1 MAEYA
6 PHYFPADR
14 LAMTASAAT
23 TAGQVVRVSGN
34 KTVAPVTAAASGVLG
49 VAAHDAASGAPVV
62 VYTEGV
68 FEVAAVGAIAA
79 GSAVVG
85 AAGGGVAA
93 FADETH
99 TADQIVGDA
108 LAAAANSKVLIKLR

>member
-6 PHYFPADR
+6 PHYFPADK
-14 LAMTASAAT
+14 LGLTTSAT
-23 TAGQVVRVSGN
+23 VTAGQVVRVSGN
-34 KTVAPVTAAASGVLG
+34 KTVAPVSAAASGVLG

-68 FEVAAVGAIAA
+68 HEVAATGAITA

-85 AAGGGVAA
+85 ATGGSVAA
-93 FADETH
+93 FDAEDH
-99 TADQIVGDA
+99 TADQIVGVA
-108 LAAAANSKVLIKLR
+108 LAAAASDKVLIKLP

>member
-1 MAEYA
+1 MPEYA

-14 LAMTASAAT
+14 LTMTASAST

-34 KTVAPVTAAASGVLG
+34 KSVAPVSAAASGVLG

-68 FEVAAVGAIAA
+68 FEVAASGAIAA

-85 AAGGGVAA
+85 ATGGGVAA
-93 FADETH
+93 FDDETH
-99 TADQIVGDA
+99 TGDQIAGTA
-108 LAAAANSKVLIKLR
+108 LAAAADSKVLIKLP

>member
-14 LAMTASAAT
+14 LPLTTSAAT

-34 KTVAPVTAAASGVLG
+34 KTVAPVSAAASGCLG

-68 FEVAAVGAIAA
+68 HQVAASGAIAA
-79 GSAVVG
+79 GSDVVG
-85 AAGGGVAA
+85 ATGGGVAA
-93 FADETH
+93 FDDETH
-99 TADQIVGDA
+99 TADQIVGTA
-108 LAAAANSKVLIKLR
+108 LAAAADSKVLVKLR